1 MDEIILRKLWTT
13 KHGYWSFNN
22 HYIFKLVIEGADK
35 ATAYAYNF
43 VDKKVITLNYNK
55 LDIDIMLEAAK
66 ECGYSDKNTF
76 IQYKKDV
83 NDRF

>member
-22 HYIFKLVIEGADK
+22 HYIFRLVIEGTDK